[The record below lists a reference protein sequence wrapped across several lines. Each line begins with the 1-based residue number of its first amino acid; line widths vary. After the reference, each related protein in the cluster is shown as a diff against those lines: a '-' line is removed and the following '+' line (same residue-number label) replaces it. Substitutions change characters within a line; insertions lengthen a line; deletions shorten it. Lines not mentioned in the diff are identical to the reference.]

1 MSYRSYSGIGFEVW
15 NNARSWYWLVKN
27 PAHGTGS
34 IGAAPTEADAVA
46 EACAAIEEIS
56 ASEGGRKSMRELR
69 RCQHAGMP
77 DWMAS
82 LQNLERF
89 LACVNRAS
97 A

>member
-34 IGAAPTEADAVA
+34 IGAAPTEADAVG

-56 ASEGGRKSMRELR
+56 ASEGGRKSML
-69 RCQHAGMP
+69 
-77 DWMAS
+77 
-82 LQNLERF
+82 
-89 LACVNRAS
+89 RAS
-97 A
+97 SLRQRGIARLDGVASEP

>member
-1 MSYRSYSGIGFEVW
+1 MSYRSYSSIGFEVW

-27 PAHGTGS
+27 PAHGIGS
-34 IGAAPTEADAVA
+34 IGAAPTEADAVG
-46 EACAAIEEIS
+46 EACAAIEEIF
-56 ASEGGRKSMRELR
+56 AQENASMRELR